1 MSLPQITTF
10 YRYSAYLSN
19 LSFQNYVRFYFINC
33 QTFEVIRTQHES
45 EGISP
50 TGGDS
55 LGEVPPLPLPG
66 CLHLMGGQVTI
77 LLQLLVQVLRN
88 VMYTKTELV
97 ESDQDAN
104 KPWWSTQYHRP
115 FLNRKLPHRVIIL
128 HNKIFAWDCFLP
140 VTNSNIILLCV
151 QYMYH
156 ILASWADDT
165 FQRLYNTNLQCDP
178 GNDIQ
183 WVNNI
188 SQGFAHFTSMSIS

>member
-1 MSLPQITTF
+1 MFVQVLVYTVKCTSSLSHIYNTQNIYLLTELSLPQITTF
-10 YRYSAYLSN
+10 YSSYLSN

-104 KPWWSTQYHRP
+104 KP
-115 FLNRKLPHRVIIL
+115 
-128 HNKIFAWDCFLP
+128 
-140 VTNSNIILLCV
+140 
-151 QYMYH
+151 
-156 ILASWADDT
+156 
-165 FQRLYNTNLQCDP
+165 
-178 GNDIQ
+178 
-183 WVNNI
+183 
-188 SQGFAHFTSMSIS
+188 